1 MVTVALPPRRKE
13 RTTWARPYMFCFF
26 ILPFIP
32 CPYVY
37 IVNIHWFKYC
47 IINKYSTSKILDFVV
62 KHHTVPRDERP
73 STVLVLPIAVVENKK
88 IYHFI
93 LGWLDRFSLPS
104 VFVCF
109 TSLRKSQVLFF
120 FFVSEP
126 FLAACNVCE
135 WRNTIRTYIF
145 SCYDFLFFSCLFSG
159 KSSSSFGSRISGFLV
174 DSFSFAFW
182 GIMDTFSYQSRP
194 LLNITKDFVVIQ
206 F

>member
-104 VFVCF
+104 EFVCF

-120 FFVSEP
+120 FFRVWAIP
-126 FLAACNVCE
+126 CCVQRL
-135 WRNTIRTYIF
+135 WMTQHYPYLYIF
-145 SCYDFLFFSCLFSG
+145 SYYDFFVFFFRVCSLG
-159 KSSSSFGSRISGFLV
+159 NLLRHLAAAYQVFL
-174 DSFSFAFW
+174 
-182 GIMDTFSYQSRP
+182 
-194 LLNITKDFVVIQ
+194 
-206 F
+206 